1 MSGRHATERAAAWTA
16 AVILAVLGMIGPA
29 AAAEAGTSAQPLAI
43 QMFGIF
49 VAATLII
56 TVWAARQSGTAKEFY
71 AAGGRITG
79 FQNGMAIA
87 GDFMSAATF
96 LGITGL
102 VYLAGFDAI
111 IYLLSPMF
119 GFTFILLVMAE
130 PLHNLGKYTFADV
143 ASYRLG
149 QTEIR
154 SLAACGT
161 LAVTLMYMIAQI
173 VGAGTL
179 IQVLFGLP
187 YGFAVI
193 LVGVLMM
200 LYVTVG
206 GMLATTWV
214 QIIKAALLLIGV
226 SILAFA
232 VLIRFNF
239 DLGGLVDSAVAV
251 HPRGAALLAPGGLVP
266 DPLSA
271 LSLGIGLM
279 FGFSGLP
286 HILMRLFTV
295 PDFRAARRSVLVATG
310 IIGYVFVLMFFV
322 VGFGGIAL
330 VIDDPRFVDA
340 AGRLIGGN
348 NMVAVHL
355 SKVVGGDLLLGFIS
369 AVAFATILAVV
380 AGLTLAGASTVSHD
394 LYASLFRRGRVS
406 ERDEVLI
413 SRIAT
418 VAIGVIAIGLGILFE
433 GQNVVYLAGLS
444 LAIAASVNFPV
455 LILSMYWSRLT
466 TRGAL
471 IGGFMGLGA
480 AIVLVVLGPT
490 VWVDILGNA
499 QAIFPYKHPGLFSM
513 TIGFLGVWL
522 FSVTDRSERAG
533 REQAAFAAQYVRAQ
547 TGHVG
552 AEPAP
557 ETSP

>member
-1 MSGRHATERAAAWTA
+1 MSRRRPTGWACL
-16 AVILAVLGMIGPA
+16 VAVLGVSTPA
-29 AAAEAGTSAQPLAI
+29 AAAATGTSAQPLAI
-43 QMFGIF
+43 QMFAIF
-49 VAATLII
+49 VAATLVI
-56 TVWAARQSGTAKEFY
+56 TAWAARRTGTAKDFY

-79 FQNGMAIA
+79 AQNGMAIA

-102 VYLAGFDAI
+102 VYVAGFDAI
-111 IYLLSPMF
+111 IYVLSPLF

-149 QTEIR
+149 QIEIR

-161 LAVTLMYMIAQI
+161 LAVTTMYMIAQV

-187 YGFAVI
+187 YGFAVV

-226 SILAFA
+226 SILGWA
-232 VLIRFNF
+232 VLARFHFN
-239 DLGGLVDSAVAV
+239 LGELMDRAVAV
-251 HPRGAALLAPGGLVP
+251 HPRGKALLAPGGLVG
-266 DPLSA
+266 DPIAA
-271 LSLGIGLM
+271 LSLAVGLT

-295 PDFRAARRSVLVATG
+295 PDFRAARRSVVVATG
-310 IIGYVFVLMFFV
+310 LIGYVFVLIFFV
-322 VGFGGIAL
+322 IGFGGIAL
-330 VIDDPRFVDA
+330 VIDDPRFFDA

-348 NMVAVHL
+348 NMVSVHL
-355 SKVVGGDLLLGFIS
+355 SEVVGGDLLLGFIS

-406 ERDEVLI
+406 ERDEVRI
-413 SRIAT
+413 SRIAA
-418 VAIGVIAIGLGILFE
+418 VAIGVITIWLGILFE

-455 LILSMYWSRLT
+455 LILSMYWPRLT

-490 VWVDILGNA
+490 VWVEIIGHER
-499 QAIFPYKHPGLFSM
+499 AIFPYKYPGLFSM
-513 TIGFLGVWL
+513 AAGFFGVWL
-522 FSVTDRSERAG
+522 FSITDHSARAGHERA
-533 REQAAFAAQYVRAQ
+533 AFDAQYIRAQ
-547 TGHVG
+547 TGHG
-552 AEPAP
+552 STGSAHHP
-557 ETSP
+557 